1 MYRRNNDTNL
11 GVIAILAGILI
22 LLMIINSI
30 ISADNFNN
38 GICRICGGQYEF
50 KSAVGYRYT
59 KEYVYVCK
67 RCGNLITT
75 TSYYNLLDTE

>member
-11 GVIAILAGILI
+11 EVIAIFAGILI

-38 GICRICGGQYEF
+38 GICRVCGGQYEF
-50 KSAVGYRYT
+50 KNAIGHRYT
-59 KEYVYVCK
+59 TEYVYVCK
-67 RCGNLITT
+67 QCGNLITT
-75 TSYYNLLDTE
+75 TSYYNLLDNK